1 MNLWQRLS
9 LQWRRMRT
17 PALPSRVLGSESF
30 RQGRWRLLVL
40 LLLFDVLLVATV
52 LLSFQGNELIEEEVT
67 LLQTRQVYD
76 VEIRQQVVTRTTV
89 ITRIIPYGSQ
99 P

>member
-1 MNLWQRLS
+1 
-9 LQWRRMRT
+9 
-17 PALPSRVLGSESF
+17 
-30 RQGRWRLLVL
+30 VL

-52 LLSFQGNELIEEEVT
+52 LLSFQGNELIEKEVT

-89 ITRIIPYGSQ
+89 VTQIIPFGSQ